1 MKTDFKIDGKGILS
15 FLKSR
20 RVVLE
25 NSQNLTVFNLQL
37 LWFLMLMIF
46 FSGIIVVGLIVSL
59 FLGCKISIVETK
71 TIGNNSSKR
80 KLK

>member
-37 LWFLMLMIF
+37 LWFLILMIF
-46 FSGIIVVGLIVSL
+46 FSGVIVVGLIVSL

-71 TIGNNSSKR
+71 VISSSKK